1 VLRATFLVFADAED
15 DIEQR
20 QAALRAAIPQAR
32 WELGRLVEAVRP
44 DDRVTAA
51 VAGAFGILGR
61 DFVPDPPRLPFAT
74 DFGNISRRCPAA
86 LIGVGREG
94 GWAFHTDEGAA
105 QFASPDGE
113 AAALTIAQVLAL
125 AAADLTEPR

>member
-1 VLRATFLVFADAED
+1 
-15 DIEQR
+15 
-20 QAALRAAIPQAR
+20 
-32 WELGRLVEAVRP
+32 
-44 DDRVTAA
+44 
-51 VAGAFGILGR
+51 
-61 DFVPDPPRLPFAT
+61 
-74 DFGNISRRCPAA
+74 

-94 GWAFHTDEGAA
+94 GWAFHTDEGAM

>member
-1 VLRATFLVFADAED
+1 
-15 DIEQR
+15 
-20 QAALRAAIPQAR
+20 
-32 WELGRLVEAVRP
+32 VRP
-44 DDRVTAA
+44 DERVTAA
-51 VAGAFGILGR
+51 VAGAFDTLDR
-61 DFVPDPPRLPFAT
+61 DFVSEPPRLPFAT

-113 AAALTIAQVLAL
+113 AAAVTIAQVLAL
-125 AAADLTEPR
+125 AAADLTEPL

>member
-1 VLRATFLVFADAED
+1 M
-15 DIEQR
+15 
-20 QAALRAAIPQAR
+20 PQAS
-32 WELGRLVEAVRP
+32 WSLGRLVEAVRP

-51 VAGAFGILGR
+51 VASAFRTLGR
-61 DFVPDPPRLPFAT
+61 DFVADPPRLPFAT

-105 QFASPDGE
+105 QFASEAGE
-113 AAALTIAQVLAL
+113 EAALTIAQVLAL
-125 AAADLTEPR
+125 ATCELSEPDR